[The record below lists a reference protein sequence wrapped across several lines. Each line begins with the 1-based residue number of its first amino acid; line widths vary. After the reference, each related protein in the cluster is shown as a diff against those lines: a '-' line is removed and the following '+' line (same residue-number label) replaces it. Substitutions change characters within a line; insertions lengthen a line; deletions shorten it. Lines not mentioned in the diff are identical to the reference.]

1 MLMQKAVFFCG
12 GNVLNFYRK
21 TLEVNFLGKRNIKK
35 KNRKVN
41 VMKKESNHNK
51 DTSNPKAVEQGKP
64 NELSDQQKEELQVK
78 DGQNDHH
85 VDERGGN

>member
-1 MLMQKAVFFCG
+1 M
-12 GNVLNFYRK
+12 
-21 TLEVNFLGKRNIKK
+21 LEVNFLGKRNINK

-41 VMKKESNHNK
+41 MMKKESNHEK
-51 DTSNPKAVEQGKP
+51 DSNLKDLTVEQGKP
-64 NELSDQQKEELQVK
+64 NELSEKQKEELQVK

>member
-1 MLMQKAVFFCG
+1 M
-12 GNVLNFYRK
+12 
-21 TLEVNFLGKRNIKK
+21 LEVNFLGKRNINK

-41 VMKKESNHNK
+41 MMKKEANHEKDSNLKHL
-51 DTSNPKAVEQGKP
+51 TVEQGKP
-64 NELSDQQKEELQVK
+64 NELSDKQKEELQVN